1 MSLTQGR
8 YTWRHNGVLNHLAT
22 VSIQSKPDNCE
33 ILADLPGMDQNGS
46 TIPPDILL
54 PTSRPDLVIL
64 NREDKKI
71 FLLELTCSFE
81 SNVDSANITKTLK
94 YTQIKQDI
102 EDKGYTC
109 ILLPFEIGSRGYVSK
124 RNKVALMT
132 VFTATKMKTNAAKC
146 ITQLSKISLASSF
159 SIFHAFTQPS
169 WRDPPLLK
177 P

>member
-1 MSLTQGR
+1 MAA
-8 YTWRHNGVLNHLAT
+8 VLNE
-22 VSIQSKPDNCE
+22 SKPDNCE

-54 PTSRPDLVIL
+54 TTSRPDLVIL

-102 EDKGYTC
+102 EENVTPAYYFRLKLDQ
-109 ILLPFEIGSRGYVSK
+109 EV
-124 RNKVALMT
+124 M
-132 VFTATKMKTNAAKC
+132 
-146 ITQLSKISLASSF
+146 LADE
-159 SIFHAFTQPS
+159 T
-169 WRDPPLLK
+169 R
-177 P
+177 

>member
-1 MSLTQGR
+1 
-8 YTWRHNGVLNHLAT
+8 
-22 VSIQSKPDNCE
+22 
-33 ILADLPGMDQNGS
+33 MDQNGS

-54 PTSRPDLVIL
+54 TTSRPDLVIL

-159 SIFHAFTQPS
+159 SIFHAFIQPS